1 MWTQLLRAV
10 WPSMNFNQPLLWED
24 FTTQSTF
31 GNIQSYFF
39 SFLETGAGGMS
50 SRNWG
55 LASCTAQQN
64 SHQEYLVPNV
74 SSASSNIPNAHCFLS
89 LPLLPLSS
97 TEQSALESHFSQ
109 GTQNLVGETTTHWN
123 NNHSVR
129 LDGRPGDKL
138 WSERT
143 LGSKV
148 FSTWTSSGL
157 NGELQHWPCSTSYC
171 CDCCQSA
178 AITAAIRSMGQ
189 GSQSDGRLKGQG
201 SRRIYGSCNKLLR
214 RSTIPPLIVL
224 GHQIVRGVLTE
235 ILSLQIPNECPITQ
249 F

>member
-1 MWTQLLRAV
+1 MLFGLQWISTNHCYEKISPLRAHLATSKAIFLV
-10 WPSMNFNQPLLWED
+10 
-24 FTTQSTF
+24 
-31 GNIQSYFF
+31 
-39 SFLETGAGGMS
+39 FLETGAGGMS

-123 NNHSVR
+123 NYHSMR
-129 LDGRPGDKL
+129 LDGSPGDKL

-157 NGELQHWPCSTSYC
+157 NGELQHWTCSTSYC
-171 CDCCQSA
+171 WDCCQSA
-178 AITAAIRSMGQ
+178 VITAAIYQ
-189 GSQSDGRLKGQG
+189 
-201 SRRIYGSCNKLLR
+201 IYGAGIPIGWEAEGTGKQAYLWLLQYA
-214 RSTIPPLIVL
+214 P
-224 GHQIVRGVLTE
+224 
-235 ILSLQIPNECPITQ
+235 
-249 F
+249 